1 MLSNL
6 LHHPPATHDLRP
18 EKPDARPGTVEKIL
32 KSATGGA
39 ERLLRSRFAGLH
51 KILPLV
57 EKHASVSNKL
67 KDTDI
72 RPEAMALGLELRRH
86 GFRDELVAQVFALVR
101 EVSGRTVGKRHFDV
115 QLMGGWAL
123 LRGMVAE
130 METGEGKT
138 LTATLAAATAALAG
152 VPVHVLTVN
161 DYLTHRDAEEMGP
174 IYRAL
179 GLSVGCV
186 IHDVPVNM
194 RREQYFCDITYCTN
208 KEIVF
213 DYLRDRL
220 TLDDM
225 GGAALRLRTESLYEK
240 DPRHSRL
247 LMRGLYY
254 AITDEADSLLID
266 ESRTPL
272 IISGSVVGREEADF
286 MRAVIAF
293 AGTLEIGKDFVI
305 EVSTRQ
311 VRMKER
317 GEKKIRDLELP
328 PDTQWTGTI
337 RKNEMVRR
345 AVSALH
351 LFELDKDYLIR
362 EGTVQIID
370 PFTGRVMPDRSWEQG
385 LQQLIEI
392 KEGCEI
398 TQQQETVAKISYQ
411 RFFRR
416 YLHLAGMTGTA
427 REVTGEFWSVYGLP
441 VVRIH
446 THRPLRRKALQERIF
461 PDREERDNYLLE
473 RVRKLHA
480 KGQPVLI
487 GTASV
492 AASEVI
498 GRLFTAAGLEHKVLN
513 AKNDAEEAEIVA
525 KAGQYGAITIA
536 TNMAGRGTDIK
547 LDPGIVEL
555 GGLHVIL
562 TELHE
567 AARIDRQLAG
577 RCARQGD
584 PGSYEAI
591 LALDDTVLK
600 EGKGG
605 VAGFLVRQRLFPQ
618 QTLYWNFAAKRAL
631 TLVQKETERFHGRM
645 RRDLFRQ
652 DVQLKKL
659 MSFSR
664 REE

>member
-1 MLSNL
+1 MLHNL
-6 LHHPPATHDLRP
+6 LNHPPASHDLRP
-18 EKPDARPGTVEKIL
+18 EKLDAKPGAVEKLLQIV
-32 KSATGGA
+32 SGGA
-39 ERLLRSRFAGLH
+39 ERRIRSHTAGLE
-51 KILPLV
+51 KILPLI
-57 EKHASVSNKL
+57 EKHAGLLGNKSDAEL
-67 KDTDI
+67 KL
-72 RPEAMALGLELRRH
+72 EAMHLGLELRRH
-86 GFRDELVAQVFALVR
+86 GFRDDLVANVFALVR
-101 EVSGRTVGKRHFDV
+101 EVSGRTLGKRHFDV

-123 LRGMVAE
+123 LKGMIAE

-138 LTATLAAATAALAG
+138 LTATLAAGTAALAG

-161 DYLTHRDAEEMGP
+161 DYLTSRDAEEMGP
-174 IYRAL
+174 VYRAL
-179 GLSVGCV
+179 GLSVGCIV
-186 IHDVPVNM
+186 HEVPVNK
-194 RREQYFCDITYCTN
+194 RRDEYQCDITYCTN

-213 DYLRDRL
+213 DYLRDKL
-220 TLDDM
+220 TLNDM
-225 GGAALRLRTESLYEK
+225 GGAALRLRVESLYDK

-247 LMRGLYY
+247 MLRGLYY

-272 IISGSVVGREEADF
+272 IISGSVVGRDEVNF
-286 MRAVIAF
+286 MRAVMDF
-293 AGTLEIGKDFVI
+293 AATMEKGKDFI
-305 EVSTRQ
+305 IDLSTRQ
-311 VRMKER
+311 VRIKER
-317 GEKKIRDLELP
+317 GDKKICELVLP

-337 RKNEMVRR
+337 RKNEMIRR

-351 LFELDKDYLIR
+351 LFDLDKDYLIR
-362 EGTVQIID
+362 DGKVQIID
-370 PFTGRVMPDRSWEQG
+370 VFTGRVMPDRSWEQG

-392 KEGCEI
+392 KEGCEV

-427 REVTGEFWSVYGLP
+427 KEVAGEFWSVYGLP

-446 THRPLRRKALQERIF
+446 TNRPLRRKALPDRIF
-461 PDREERDNYLLE
+461 SDRNEKDRFLLE
-473 RVRKLHA
+473 RVRELHA
-480 KGQPVLI
+480 NGQPVLI
-487 GTASV
+487 GTGSV
-492 AASEVI
+492 AASE
-498 GRLFTAAGLEHKVLN
+498 TASKLLASAGLEHKVLN

-525 KAGQYGAITIA
+525 LAGEPGAITIA

-547 LDPGIVEL
+547 LAAGIVEL

-591 LALDDTVLK
+591 LSLDDLIA
-600 EGKGG
+600 EGKKGG
-605 VAGFLVRQRLFPQ
+605 LAGWLVRRIIPKGSSF
-618 QTLYWNFAAKRAL
+618 WNLAAKYAIVH
-631 TLVQKETERFHGRM
+631 VQKETERFHGRM
-645 RRDLFRQ
+645 RRDLFKQ
-652 DVQLKKL
+652 DVQRKNL

>member
-1 MLSNL
+1 MLHNL
-6 LHHPPATHDLRP
+6 LNHPPATHDLRP
-18 EKPDARPGTVEKIL
+18 EKQDAKPGTVEKIL
-32 KSATGGA
+32 KAATGGA
-39 ERLLRSRFAGLH
+39 ERRLRSHMAGLE
-51 KILPLV
+51 KILPMI
-57 EKHASVSNKL
+57 ERHADLLGGKSDAEL
-67 KDTDI
+67 KA
-72 RPEAMALGLELRRH
+72 EATHLGLELRRH
-86 GFRDELVAQVFALVR
+86 GFRDDLVANAFALVR
-101 EVSGRTVGKRHFDV
+101 EVSVRTLGQRHFDV

-123 LRGMVAE
+123 LKGMIAE

-138 LTATLAAATAALAG
+138 LAATLAAGAAALAG

-161 DYLTHRDAEEMGP
+161 DYLTRRDADEMGP

-179 GLSVGCV
+179 GLSVGCIV
-186 IHDVPVNM
+186 HDVPVN
-194 RREQYFCDITYCTN
+194 RRRDQYLCDITYCTN

-213 DYLRDRL
+213 DYLRDKL
-220 TLDDM
+220 TLSEM
-225 GGAALRLRTESLYEK
+225 GGAALRLRVESLYVK
-240 DPRHSRL
+240 DPRQSRL
-247 LMRGLYY
+247 LLRGLYY

-272 IISGSVVGREEADF
+272 IISGSVVGREEVNF
-286 MRAVIAF
+286 MRTVMDF
-293 AGTLEIGKDFVI
+293 AESLESGKDFTI
-305 EVSTRQ
+305 DLKTRQ
-311 VRMKER
+311 VRIKES
-317 GEKKIRDLELP
+317 GEKKIRELILP

-337 RKNEMVRR
+337 RKNEMIRR

-351 LFELDKDYLIR
+351 LFDLDKDYLIR
-362 EGTVQIID
+362 DGKVQIID
-370 PFTGRVMPDRSWEQG
+370 VFTGRVMPDRSWEQG

-392 KEGCEI
+392 KEGCEV
-398 TQQQETVAKISYQ
+398 TKQQETVAKISYQ

-446 THRPLRRKALQERIF
+446 THRPLRRKALPDRIF
-461 PDREERDNYLLE
+461 YNRDKRDGYLLE
-473 RVRKLHA
+473 RVRELHA
-480 KGQPVLI
+480 AGQPVLI
-487 GTASV
+487 GTGSV
-492 AASEVI
+492 AASEAAS
-498 GRLFTAAGLEHKVLN
+498 RLLASAGLEHKVLN

-525 KAGQYGAITIA
+525 LAGQHGAITIA

-547 LDPGIVEL
+547 LSPGIVEL

-591 LALDDTVLK
+591 LSLDDSIM
-600 EGKGG
+600 EGGKGG
-605 VAGFLVRQRLFPQ
+605 LAGLLVRRLLPKGLFF
-618 QTLYWNFAAKRAL
+618 WNLAAKYAIVH
-631 TLVQKETERFHGRM
+631 VQKETERFHGRM
-645 RRDLFRQ
+645 RRDLFKQ
-652 DVQLKKL
+652 DVQRKNL

>member
-1 MLSNL
+1 MLHNL
-6 LHHPPATHDLRP
+6 LNHPPATHDHRP
-18 EKPDARPGTVEKIL
+18 EKQDAKPGAVEKIL
-32 KSATGGA
+32 KTATGGA
-39 ERLLRSRFAGLH
+39 ERLFRSHTAGLER
-51 KILPLV
+51 ILPKIEMHSELQCKKSDA
-57 EKHASVSNKL
+57 EL
-67 KDTDI
+67 KA
-72 RPEAMALGLELRRH
+72 EAMRLGLELRRH
-86 GFRDELVAQVFALVR
+86 GFRMDIVAHVFALIR
-101 EVSGRTVGKRHFDV
+101 EVSGRVLGKRHFDV

-123 LRGMVAE
+123 LKGMVAE

-138 LTATLAAATAALAG
+138 LTATLAAGTAALAG

-161 DYLTHRDAEEMGP
+161 DYLTRRDADEMGP
-174 IYRAL
+174 VYRAL

-186 IHDVPVNM
+186 VHDVPVNM
-194 RREQYFCDITYCTN
+194 RRDEYQCDITYCSN

-213 DYLRDRL
+213 DYLRDKL
-220 TLDDM
+220 TLNEM
-225 GGAALRLRTESLYEK
+225 GGAALRLRVESLYAK

-247 LMRGLYY
+247 LLRGLYY

-272 IISGSVVGREEADF
+272 IISGSVVGREEVNF
-286 MRAVIAF
+286 MRAVMDF
-293 AGTLEIGKDFVI
+293 AESLLVGKDFSLDL
-305 EVSTRQ
+305 STRH
-311 VRMKER
+311 VKIKES
-317 GEKKIRDLELP
+317 GDKKIRELVLP

-337 RKNEMVRR
+337 RKNEMIRR

-351 LFELDKDYLIR
+351 LFELDKDYLVR
-362 EGTVQIID
+362 DGKVQIID
-370 PFTGRVMPDRSWEQG
+370 AFTGRVMPDRSWEQG

-392 KEGCEI
+392 KEGCEV
-398 TQQQETVAKISYQ
+398 TQQKETVAKISYQ

-441 VVRIH
+441 VVRIR
-446 THRPLRRKALQERIF
+446 THRPLRRKALPDRIF
-461 PDREERDNYLLE
+461 SNRDERDCYLLE

-492 AASEVI
+492 AASETSS
-498 GRLFTAAGLEHKVLN
+498 RLLTLAGLSHKVLN

-525 KAGQYGAITIA
+525 MAGKRDAITIA

-547 LDPGIVEL
+547 LAPGIVEL
-555 GGLHVIL
+555 GGLHVIM

-584 PGSYEAI
+584 PGSYEAL
-591 LALDDTVLK
+591 LALDESIL
-600 EGKGG
+600 EAGKGG
-605 VAGFLVRQRLFPQ
+605 LAGLLVRRLLPKAAFI
-618 QTLYWNFAAKRAL
+618 WNLAAKHAMVH
-631 TLVQKETERFHGRM
+631 VQKATERFHGRM
-645 RRDLFRQ
+645 RRDLFNQ
-652 DVQLKKL
+652 DVQRKNL